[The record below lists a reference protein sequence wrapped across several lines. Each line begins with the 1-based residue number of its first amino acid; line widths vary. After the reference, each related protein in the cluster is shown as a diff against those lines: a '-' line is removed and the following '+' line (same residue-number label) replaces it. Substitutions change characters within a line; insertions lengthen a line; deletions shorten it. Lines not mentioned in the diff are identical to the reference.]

1 MGITGDIFRAASHRS
16 LTVRAWQSEMRLY
29 REGIWCQFLRQK
41 KKKSTLAVFLLLPVG
56 KRGVLEGSGA
66 AGTVVRHGVKDSGS
80 GQ

>member
-1 MGITGDIFRAASHRS
+1 MS
-16 LTVRAWQSEMRLY
+16 V
-29 REGIWCQFLRQK
+29 LRQK